1 MNDPKLVAANLLT
14 ACAIGLGLGL
24 VYGFLRPLRKQSA
37 AFADLLFVL
46 CVFTAW
52 LYLAFGVCHGDL
64 RLGYGAGLAVGA
76 IVWECTAGKLLRPVF
91 RGFWHSV
98 FRVLGFPARFLKK
111 ILQKGNIFAKKC
123 FSSAE
128 KWSTIM
134 CGKRCGKQQN
144 KGGRRNGKHSD
155 IARTLVLH

>member
-37 AFADLLFVL
+37 AFADLLFGL

-111 ILQKGNIFAKKC
+111 FCKKEIFLQKNAFHLRK
-123 FSSAE
+123 
-128 KWSTIM
+128 
-134 CGKRCGKQQN
+134 
-144 KGGRRNGKHSD
+144 NG
-155 IARTLVLH
+155 VQ